1 MPPSITRFNLTQ
13 SRCSTSNLHISF
25 TTSRWRVAVKPVSC
39 LLFWLLSPLSPLR
52 LSPVIIK
59 FTFLV
64 FFQDSREAV
73 IWLAVHHKQKKALEL
88 FSREVA
94 PAGTGMGTTNP
105 VISSLNSLN
114 LFIVRK
120 DLYDEIWGHLDVV
133 AAAYISVFSWLL
145 EGEQSCLYSSE

>member
-1 MPPSITRFNLTQ
+1 M
-13 SRCSTSNLHISF
+13 
-25 TTSRWRVAVKPVSC
+25 
-39 LLFWLLSPLSPLR
+39 
-52 LSPVIIK
+52 
-59 FTFLV
+59 
-64 FFQDSREAV
+64 

-120 DLYDEIWGHLDVV
+120 GHLDVV

>member
-1 MPPSITRFNLTQ
+1 MPPSIIRFILTQ
-13 SRCSTSNLHISF
+13 TRCSTSNLHISF

-52 LSPVIIK
+52 LSPLIIK
-59 FTFLV
+59 FTFPV

-94 PAGTGMGTTNP
+94 PAGTGMGTTNTI
-105 VISSLNSLN
+105 ISSLNSKLVHSMQRP
-114 LFIVRK
+114 LRW
-120 DLYDEIWGHLDVV
+120 DLRTSGCG
-133 AAAYISVFSWLL
+133 S
-145 EGEQSCLYSSE
+145 SCLYKCLFMVIRRRTELSIQ